1 MRKSIRNIIAVC
13 TIIVCLYFIADITN
27 FPSFVGIN
35 VPSVNWDV
43 ASIVTGN
50 IIVIG
55 LFLITYFLLDRRNIA
70 RENNQREIAVLTL
83 QLIYDTCCEMI
94 DLFSNDTAAENVAKK
109 CDFNKLEF
117 QDPVMQQYLNIPFDN
132 HADILDFAKSGV
144 ITAKEYGS
152 YLKIRK
158 NYKLHIRMKI
168 TFFDCKDLS
177 CYKKKELISCIQ
189 NEQKGLKSKKG
200 V

>member
-13 TIIVCLYFIADITN
+13 TIIVCLYFIADVTN

-35 VPSVNWDV
+35 VFALNWNV
-43 ASIVTGN
+43 ASIVIGN
-50 IIVIG
+50 IIIIG
-55 LFLITYFLLDRRNIA
+55 LFLSTYFLFDKRNITK
-70 RENNQREIAVLTL
+70 ENNQREIAVLTL
-83 QLIYDTCCEMI
+83 QLVYDTCREMI
-94 DLFSNDTAAENVAKK
+94 DLFSNDATAENAAKK

-117 QDPVMQQYLNIPFDN
+117 QDPIMQQYLNIPFDN
-132 HADILDFAKSGV
+132 HADIVGFAKSGV

-158 NYKLHIRMKI
+158 NYKSHIRMKI
-168 TFFDCKDLS
+168 AFFDCKDFS
-177 CYKKKELISCIQ
+177 CYKKKELISHIQ
-189 NEQKGLKSKKG
+189 NEQKGLKSKKE